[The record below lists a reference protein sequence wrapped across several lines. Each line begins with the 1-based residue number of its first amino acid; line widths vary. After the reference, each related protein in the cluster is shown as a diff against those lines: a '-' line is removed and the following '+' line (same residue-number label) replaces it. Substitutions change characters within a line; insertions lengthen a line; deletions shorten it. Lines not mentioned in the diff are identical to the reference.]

1 MSRDGAALLALRG
14 VLSAAST
21 WKALL
26 VALALNAAL
35 AAVLVRPAATAL
47 HGTLDRSL
55 WADRMAAGADPLFF
69 SHFTRVRPDVL
80 GDVGKLEDLVT
91 GATPTG
97 TSSTAK
103 LSSLLPKEG
112 LAGSTIAFG
121 LLAAALAAVLAGG
134 FAGRFGAADE
144 RTSLAAFGADCGKF
158 ALPSLLLGLLSAGLI
173 VAAWRWIYVQPG
185 LLYDPGDFRY
195 EWQAVAAT
203 LLRLLAFLL
212 VAGYVRIVVQYG
224 RAAMGISGSTNVAAA
239 LGRALGFVLRHP
251 GRTLA
256 LEVLFGAA
264 GVLPLVLWG
273 FLGTAWDGADRAGFW
288 LALGLQQ
295 LVVLLRIGARTAYL
309 GAASAWLLAAAGAS
323 GPSPSGPATAAEEA

>member
-1 MSRDGAALLALRG
+1 MRRDGAAALALRG
-14 VLSAAST
+14 VLSAAAT

-47 HGTLDRSL
+47 HRTLDRSP
-55 WADRMAAGADPLFF
+55 WADRMATAADPLFF
-69 SHFTRVRPDVL
+69 SHFTRIRPDVL

-97 TSSTAK
+97 TSATAK

-112 LAGSTIAFG
+112 LAGSAIAFG

-134 FAGRFGAADE
+134 FAGRFGAAEE

-158 ALPSLLLGLLSAGLI
+158 ALPSLFFGLLSAGLI
-173 VAAWRWIYVQPG
+173 VAAWRWIYVGTG

-195 EWQAVAAT
+195 EWQAIAVT
-203 LLRLLAFLL
+203 LLRLLAFLA
-212 VAGYVRIVVQYG
+212 VAGIVRVVVQYS
-224 RAAMGISGSTNVAAA
+224 RAAMGLSGSTNVAAA
-239 LGRALGFVLRHP
+239 LGRGLGFVLRHP

-256 LEVLFGAA
+256 LEIHFGAA
-264 GVLPLVLWG
+264 GILPLVLWG
-273 FLGTAWDGADRAGFW
+273 LFGAAWDGADRSQFW
-288 LALGLQQ
+288 TLLGLQQ
-295 LVVLLRIGARTAYL
+295 LVVLFRIAARTAYL
-309 GAASAWLLAAAGAS
+309 GAASAWLSRAAGD
-323 GPSPSGPATAAEEA
+323 SGPAAAPEAATEAA